1 MPVVGLG
8 IGGYGNCT
16 VSCDIEP
23 LCFHSKVCP
32 QNPYNAITDWLS
44 VGGRRIDGA
53 IAYDNDD

>member
-23 LCFHSKVCP
+23 LCFHSDVCP
-32 QNPYNAITDWLS
+32 QNPYNAVTDWLS
-44 VGGRRIDGA
+44 MGGRRIDGA
-53 IAYDNDD
+53 